1 MIDEEDDPL
10 HLNQK
15 ISPWIYRLYGIAA
28 VGGAIFGFFSD
39 ADGFIARLSNL
50 IGALLMSLFT
60 VGLFIQLSA
69 MIIVMALNAASK
81 EKTLFFTR
89 IRVCRFH
96 LHGTEFF
103 LI

>member
-81 EKTLFFTR
+81 EKTLFFYKD
-89 IRVCRFH
+89 
-96 LHGTEFF
+96 
-103 LI
+103 